1 MVGIGPLLS
10 SGLKENPSHSSCQT
24 SIAANSLIKVGIETD
39 RMGRPITDIVVDSI
53 GEITELLVIAGFKVS
68 QEGASII
75 QGKEILQQI
84 LVNQIPIPF
93 NRIRDTQILL
103 FYRLQPHLLGNL
115 IGELFQ
121 CRILLLVRVQRAITI
136 TGSPRDKNLG

>member
-93 NRIRDTQILL
+93 NCIRDTQILL

-115 IGELFQ
+115 IGKLFQ
-121 CRILLLVRVQRAITI
+121 RRILLLVRVQRAITI
-136 TGSPRDKNLG
+136 TGSPS

>member
-68 QEGASII
+68 QEWASII

-115 IGELFQ
+115 FGELFQ

-136 TGSPRDKNLG
+136 TGSPSDKNLG

>member
-10 SGLKENPSHSSCQT
+10 SGLKEDPSHSSCQT

-68 QEGASII
+68 QEGPASS
-75 QGKEILQQI
+75 KAKRS
-84 LVNQIPIPF
+84 F
-93 NRIRDTQILL
+93 NRFLSTRYPYPST
-103 FYRLQPHLLGNL
+103 
-115 IGELFQ
+115 
-121 CRILLLVRVQRAITI
+121 V
-136 TGSPRDKNLG
+136 

>member
-115 IGELFQ
+115 IGKLFQ
-121 CRILLLVRVQRAITI
+121 RRILLLVRVQRAITI
-136 TGSPRDKNLG
+136 TGSPSDKNLG